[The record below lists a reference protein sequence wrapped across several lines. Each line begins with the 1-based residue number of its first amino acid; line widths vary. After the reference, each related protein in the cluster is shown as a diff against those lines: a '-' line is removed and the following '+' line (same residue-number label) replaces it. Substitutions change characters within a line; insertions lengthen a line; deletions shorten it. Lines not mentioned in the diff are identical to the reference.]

1 MFNRENQKNIFQLA
15 TYQKMFADP
24 IKFEVCGNSGF
35 VPQQGGVFLQKRQ
48 GGLNIFKI
56 TICDLP
62 PYLIV
67 FYLLQIIMRPVRKFY
82 GNRHNYEP
90 RFLNWAIS
98 AFRFPEKLVVRPA
111 MAS

>member
-1 MFNRENQKNIFQLA
+1 
-15 TYQKMFADP
+15 MFADS

-35 VPQQGGVFLQKRQ
+35 VLQQVGVFLQKRQ

-62 PYLIV
+62 PPPLEGIL
-67 FYLLQIIMRPVRKFY
+67 FNLLKIKMRPVRKFY
-82 GNRHNYEP
+82 GNRHNYEL
-90 RFLNWAIS
+90 RFLNWTIS
-98 AFRFPEKLVVRPA
+98 AFRFPENVVVRPA

>member
-1 MFNRENQKNIFQLA
+1 MFNCENQKNIFQLD

-62 PYLIV
+62 PPPLEGIG
-67 FYLLQIIMRPVRKFY
+67 FNLLQIIMRSVRKFY
-82 GNRHNYEP
+82 GNRHNYVP
-90 RFLNWAIS
+90 RFLN
-98 AFRFPEKLVVRPA
+98 
-111 MAS
+111 